1 MGVEGKTGSNII
13 TQQCY
18 NNCYNKFYYLYIN
31 IMAANRTKT
40 SRSQTNRKAV
50 RNQGQVTHYQND
62 LSVSKLSDITAD
74 YFSSSSK
81 IRPIGNSKG
90 VILNNQLIKAAG
102 MSEDADIII
111 KAGNGV
117 IIIIDVKF
125 SSINEDLSSW
135 DAQFK
140 QAIKQSKKPEKDM
153 FEGTKNEFD
162 KTEW

>member
-1 MGVEGKTGSNII
+1 VHYLIPH
-13 TQQCY
+13 CY
-18 NNCYNKFYYLYIN
+18 NICYNKFYYLYVN
-31 IMAANRTKT
+31 IMSVKNKI
-40 SRSQTNRKAV
+40 RSSLRMNRKPT
-50 RNQGQVTHYQND
+50 RNQGQGTPYQND
-62 LSVSKLSDITAD
+62 LPISKLSDITAD

-117 IIIIDVKF
+117 IIIMDTKF
-125 SSINEDLSSW
+125 SSINEDLSTW

-140 QAIKQSKKPEKDM
+140 QAIKQGKKPEKDM
-153 FEGTKNEFD
+153 FEGTGNEFD